1 VRRDLT
7 AAREGYD
14 VVVVG
19 RGIVGSSAALRCARA
34 GAQVAV
40 VDSTALGQA
49 TAAGAGIIAPV
60 GLGGDEVGDS
70 WTSLVGS
77 AIESYRRLL
86 EGLEDDD
93 HGDPGFARV
102 GEVVVATREEDH
114 PALEQ
119 LAARLEQLGG
129 RGVDLGVVSRL
140 QGRDLAATWPELSP
154 GLQGLHIENVG
165 RVDGRRMQAR
175 IERAATA
182 AGAVFLAGEATLRLV
197 GNRAELRVD
206 GRATPA
212 GSVVVATGAWS
223 QPVLREL
230 GVEVSVRPVRGQILH
245 LRIPGAHTDRRPVVN
260 TFEGHYFLGFPGE
273 RVVTGATHEP
283 DAGFDHRVTAG
294 GLSSVLERAL
304 RIAPGLAAAGVVET
318 RVGFRPQSSDGYP
331 IVGRS
336 PAAKDVVVAT
346 GLGAWGLTLGPLI
359 GQVAAEQ
366 ALDLPLGFDAE
377 FLSPARKPMTSPPL
391 VPHAPMTTGAMLAH
405 AKLEGTDS

>member
-1 VRRDLT
+1 VKPDLPVARR
-7 AAREGYD
+7 GYD

-34 GAQVAV
+34 GARVAV
-40 VDSTALGQA
+40 VDSSALGQA

-70 WTSLVGS
+70 WTALVGS
-77 AIESYRRLL
+77 AIDSYRRLL
-86 EGLEDDD
+86 DGLENSD

-119 LAARLEQLGG
+119 LAARLELLGE
-129 RGVDLGVVSRL
+129 RGVDLGGVSRL
-140 QGRDLAATWPELSP
+140 RGRDLTGAWPELSP
-154 GLQGLHIENVG
+154 DLQGLHIENVG

-175 IERAATA
+175 LEAAATA
-182 AGAVFLAGEATLRLV
+182 AGAVFLAGDATLRLV
-197 GNRAELRVD
+197 GNRTELRVD
-206 GRATPA
+206 GRTMPA

-230 GVEVSVRPVRGQILH
+230 GVEVSVRPVRGQIMHLH
-245 LRIPGAHTDRRPVVN
+245 IPDADSERRPVVN
-260 TFEGHYFLGFPGE
+260 TFEGHYFLGFPGQ
-273 RVVTGATHEP
+273 RIVTGATHEP
-283 DAGFDHRVTAG
+283 EAGFDHRVTAG
-294 GLSSVLERAL
+294 GLCSVLERVL
-304 RIAPGLAAAGVVET
+304 RIAPGLAGATVVET

-336 PAAKDVVVAT
+336 PATRDVVVAT

-366 ALDLPLGFDAE
+366 ALDLPVSFNAD
-377 FLSPARKPMTSPPL
+377 FLSPARDPITSPPL
-391 VPHAPMTTGAMLAH
+391 VPHAPMTTGAKLAQ
-405 AKLEGTDS
+405 KNLEGTRS

>member
-1 VRRDLT
+1 VKRDRAT
-7 AAREGYD
+7 ARKGYD

-34 GAQVAV
+34 GARVAV
-40 VDSTALGQA
+40 VDSSALGQA

-60 GLGGDEVGDS
+60 GLGGDEAGDS

-86 EGLEDDD
+86 DGLEDDD

-102 GEVVVATREEDH
+102 GEVVVATREEDL
-114 PALEQ
+114 PSLDQ

-129 RGVDLGVVSRL
+129 RGVDLGGVSRL
-140 QGRDLAATWPELSP
+140 RDRDLAETWPELSP

-175 IERAATA
+175 LEGAATA
-182 AGAVFLAGEATLRLV
+182 AGAVFRPGEATLRLV
-197 GNRAELRVD
+197 GDRAELRVD
-206 GRATPA
+206 GRAMPA

-230 GVEVSVRPVRGQILH
+230 GVEVTVRPVRGQILH
-245 LRIPGAHTDRRPVVN
+245 LRIPGAHSDRRPVVN
-260 TFEGHYFLGFPGE
+260 TFEGHYFLGFPGQ

-283 DAGFDHRVTAG
+283 DAGFDHQVTAG
-294 GLSSVLERAL
+294 GLSSVLARAL
-304 RIAPGLAAAGVVET
+304 RIAPGLAGAAVLET

-336 PAAKDVVVAT
+336 PAANDVVVAT

-366 ALDLPLGFDAE
+366 ALDLPIGFDAE

-391 VPHAPMTTGAMLAH
+391 VPHAPMTTGATLAH
-405 AKLEGTDS
+405 AKLEGTKP